1 MEQLGLDS
9 VEELEEALDAMDGVA
24 PDGGELD
31 TSISRE
37 ARVRSSYMEW
47 CKEYGKETDESRFPT
62 FSSNYLAMESYAKEN
77 GKTMQLNKY
86 ADCTEEEYIALTTGE
101 KPAVKKA
108 VAVVEEKK
116 ETKIEEVKAEEPV
129 EQENTDVSIP
139 YDAAAKNA
147 YDASN
152 KSMAYAAF
160 KTKYE
165 ADAVKL
171 VKSKKAAEEKTL
183 AKEKKSE
190 EKTLADGKKA
200 EEKALADEKKAA
212 EDKKKADVAKKAAAD
227 SAAFAKKKE
236 EEAAKSAAD
245 IEKEKQAR
253 QAAQEKA
260 RVAATAEAEAAA
272 IAAANEAANKE
283 AAQVARSREI
293 DAQAADQARQKSP
306 KVAAAAA
313 APVAEEKASAPA
325 PVAEEK
331 APSPPKAAKK
341 PATGF
346 FGNIFGGP
354 KADDGAA
361 KAKAEASQKKAAV
374 TAEAAQKQADAAA
387 QKQAETAAAAAAAQQ
402 QAEEEAAAKKQAEEE
417 AATKKQAEEEA
428 AKAKAEAASA
438 VKAKAE
444 AAAAKKQADAA
455 AAKEKQAAKKAAA
468 PLFGG
473 FFASENKPA
482 PKAVA
487 PKAPTP
493 PPAKTAT
500 KADVVVADPVS
511 DAFASFFGG
520 KPAAPKDEPAPA
532 PAPTP
537 SPAKPASF
545 NFFGGAAKPAAPAPE
560 KVESEKK
567 AAAKIAQQTLAK
579 AKPGATISLAQFF
592 AFGGAKK
599 EAKAPPKP
607 PTLSK
612 WYQNNDGSITGEISG
627 SNSFEEGELVTTSK
641 IEGKP
646 GKETVIVTV
655 SGSR

>member
-86 ADCTEEEYIALTTGE
+86 ADCTEEEYITLTAGA
-101 KPAVKKA
+101 KPEVKET

-152 KSMAYAAF
+152 KSMAYSAF
-160 KTKYE
+160 KAKYE

-183 AKEKKSE
+183 ANAKKEK
-190 EKTLADGKKA
+190 EKALADGKKA
-200 EEKALADEKKAA
+200 EEKTLADEKKSA

-236 EEAAKSAAD
+236 AEASKSAAD

-260 RVAATAEAEAAA
+260 RVAATADAEAAA

-283 AAQVARSREI
+283 AAQVVKSREI

-306 KVAAAAA
+306 KVAAA
-313 APVAEEKASAPA
+313 PVAEEKTPL
-325 PVAEEK
+325 
-331 APSPPKAAKK
+331 PPKAAKK
-341 PATGF
+341 PASAGF
-346 FGNIFGGP
+346 FGNMFGGP

-361 KAKAEASQKKAAV
+361 KAKAEASQKNTAV
-374 TAEAAQKQADAAA
+374 AAEAAQKQADAAA
-387 QKQAETAAAAAAAQQ
+387 QKQAKTAAAAAAA
-402 QAEEEAAAKKQAEEE
+402 EKQAEEE
-417 AATKKQAEEEA
+417 AATKKQAEEAAATKKQAEEVAAAKKQAEEEA

-438 VKAKAE
+438 VKTKAE
-444 AAAAKKQADAA
+444 AATAKKQADAA
-455 AAKEKQAAKKAAA
+455 AAKKEPAAKAAA

-473 FFASENKPA
+473 FFENKPA

-487 PKAPTP
+487 LKAPAP
-493 PPAKTAT
+493 PPAKTAK
-500 KADVVVADPVS
+500 KADVVVTDPVS

-567 AAAKIAQQTLAK
+567 AAAKSAQQSLAK
-579 AKPGATISLAQFF
+579 AKPGTTISLSQFF